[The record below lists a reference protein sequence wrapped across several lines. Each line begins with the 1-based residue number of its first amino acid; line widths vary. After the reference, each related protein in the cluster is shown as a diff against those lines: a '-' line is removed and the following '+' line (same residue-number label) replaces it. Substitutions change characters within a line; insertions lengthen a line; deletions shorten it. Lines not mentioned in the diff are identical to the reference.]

1 MADVLAIT
9 TSRVNREQIVA
20 DKYHILHQELMHIR
34 TEFVHLNSCSMYVAS
49 ADITLTSRKL
59 GVSSNT
65 L

>member
-34 TEFVHLNSCSMYVAS
+34 TEFCSAAWIPCMWLQ
-49 ADITLTSRKL
+49 LTSR
-59 GVSSNT
+59 
-65 L
+65 